1 MIAFPNAKINI
12 GLNVV
17 EKRPDNYHNIET
29 VFVPVGLKDILEVVH
44 NTERSNDYELHN
56 TGIVVDAPASDN
68 ICIKAYELL
77 KKDFA
82 LGPVKIHL
90 HKVIPF
96 GAGLGGG
103 SSDGANMLILLNDL
117 FELGLS
123 SEQLKG
129 YAVKL
134 GADCPFFIDNKPTYA
149 TGIGDILT
157 PVDVDLSGYWFVL
170 IVPDIHVSTPQAY
183 RYVIPQK
190 PEYPLI
196 GTIKKP
202 VTSWK
207 GRVVNDFEKSVF
219 EQFFGIKEIKD
230 YLYEKGAVY
239 ASMSGS
245 GSSVYGFFKEKPELK
260 VDNAY
265 LWIEKI

>member
-29 VFVPVGLKDILEVVH
+29 VFFPVGLKDILEVVH
-44 NTERSNDYELHN
+44 GDDPSQPYEMNN
-56 TGIVVDAPASDN
+56 TGIVVDAPVAEN
-68 ICIKAYELL
+68 ICVKAYELL
-77 KKDFA
+77 KKDFD
-82 LGPVKIHL
+82 LGPVRIHL

-123 SEQLKG
+123 NERLKE
-129 YAVKL
+129 YAVML
-134 GADCPFFIDNKPTYA
+134 GADCPFFIDNRPAFA

-170 IVPDIHVSTPQAY
+170 IVPEIHVSTPQAY
-183 RYVIPQK
+183 RYVVPQK
-190 PEYPLI
+190 PEYSLVD
-196 GTIKKP
+196 TIKQP
-202 VTSWK
+202 VVSWK
-207 GRVVNDFEKSVF
+207 GKVVNDFEKSVF
-219 EQFFGIKEIKD
+219 EQFHGIEKIKD
-230 YLYEKGAVY
+230 HLYDKGAVY

-245 GSSVYGFFKEKPELK
+245 GSSVYGFFNEKPELK
-260 VDNAY
+260 FDNAFV
-265 LWIEKI
+265 WTEKF